1 MLGLRNTEKRSA
13 GTKQGYLWILDRS
26 LMVTEK
32 LNPSWGISKGI
43 VLSLSQSK
51 VAEGRQEQ

>member
-1 MLGLRNTEKRSA
+1 MLGLRNTEKCSA

-32 LNPSWGISKGI
+32 LNPGWGISKGI

-51 VAEGRQEQ
+51 VAEGQRE

>member
-13 GTKQGYLWILDRS
+13 GTKQGYLWILGRS

-32 LNPSWGISKGI
+32 LNPGWGISKGI

-51 VAEGRQEQ
+51 VAEGQRE

>member
-1 MLGLRNTEKRSA
+1 MSVLRNVVKGSA

-32 LNPSWGISKGI
+32 LNPGWGISKGI

-51 VAEGRQEQ
+51 VAEGQRE

>member
-32 LNPSWGISKGI
+32 LNPGWGISKGI

-51 VAEGRQEQ
+51 VAEGQRE